1 MGKRA
6 DRVGSPQNEGDIQI
20 QDTHDNVSSDMERT
34 RAEMSETIDAIQDR
48 LAPER
53 LTDEARDMATEV
65 TGEAKVVVEE
75 AIEKIKEAFP
85 ELTGQAEQVARDVID
100 HALQEAKKSLPVLSE
115 QAQGTVDHIV
125 DHAVQEAK
133 DSLPVL
139 SDQAQEA
146 VDHIVDH
153 AIQEAKAAIREL
165 GTQAR
170 ASVRDATI
178 GKVERMADT
187 TSKTSKSFSSSVVST
202 IKQNPGPAALTALG
216 VGWLV
221 MNGSGSGSQGTT
233 SHLSG
238 STGSGMTDTVQAK
251 AGEMQGKAGEMQDK
265 AGDLAGQAQAAAAN
279 ATDDVKNAAT
289 DVAGQVQD
297 TASSVGSQVQDTA
310 TATADQIQDKAGML
324 SEKAQNLPGRLK
336 HMIDTNPVPAGLVAV
351 ALGSTAAI
359 MVPGTQREQQLLGG
373 ARDKL
378 FEQAQSTSHD
388 VVEKVKH
395 VAEEAGE
402 AVEKEAKYQGLSPD
416 SDAKA

>member
-20 QDTHDNVSSDMERT
+20 QDTHDNVSSDVERT

-100 HALQEAKKSLPVLSE
+100 HALQEAKKSLPVLS
-115 QAQGTVDHIV
+115 
-125 DHAVQEAK
+125 
-133 DSLPVL
+133 
-139 SDQAQEA
+139 DQAQEA

-153 AIQEAKAAIREL
+153 AVQEAKTAIREL

-233 SHLSG
+233 SPLSG

-265 AGDLAGQAQAAAAN
+265 AGDLAGQAQDAAAN

-297 TASSVGSQVQDTA
+297 AASSVGSQVQDTA
-310 TATADQIQDKAGML
+310 TAIADQIQDKAGML
-324 SEKAQNLPGRLK
+324 SEKAQNLPGRFK

-378 FEQAQSTSHD
+378 FEQAQSTTHD

>member
-20 QDTHDNVSSDMERT
+20 QDTHDNVSSDVERT
-34 RAEMSETIDAIQDR
+34 RVEMSETIDAIQDR

-115 QAQGTVDHIV
+115 
-125 DHAVQEAK
+125 
-133 DSLPVL
+133 
-139 SDQAQEA
+139 QAQEA

-233 SHLSG
+233 SPLSG

-265 AGDLAGQAQAAAAN
+265 AGDLAGQAQDAAAN

-310 TATADQIQDKAGML
+310 TATADQIQNKAGML

-378 FEQAQSTSHD
+378 FEQAQSTTHD